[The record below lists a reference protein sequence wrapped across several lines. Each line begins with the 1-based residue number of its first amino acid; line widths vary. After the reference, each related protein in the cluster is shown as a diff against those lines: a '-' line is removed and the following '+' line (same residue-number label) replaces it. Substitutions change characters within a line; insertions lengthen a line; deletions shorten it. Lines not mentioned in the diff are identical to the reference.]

1 MTLDEVSFEA
11 EERMEKALEAFRH
24 ELRTIHT
31 GRASAALV
39 EGLRVNYYGNPTP
52 LNQLATI
59 ATPEPQLIVIRPF
72 DPGSI
77 KEIEKAV
84 LTSSLGVSPTTD
96 GKVVRVPIPPL
107 SEERRHQLL
116 ASIKRLAEETKVA
129 IRGARRE
136 ANKALEQEKKDGTIS
151 EDDFFRGKD
160 DIQELTH
167 TYETRVDEA
176 LTKKSQEVLAV

>member
-24 ELRTIHT
+24 ELRTIHM

-39 EGLRVNYYGNPTP
+39 EGLRVNYYGNLTP

-59 ATPEPQLIVIRPF
+59 VTPEPQLIVIRPF

-84 LTSSLGVSPTTD
+84 LTSSLGVSPTSD

-116 ASIKRLAEETKVA
+116 ASIKRLAEETKVV

-136 ANKALEQEKKDGTIS
+136 ANKALEQEKKDGTIP
-151 EDDFFRGKD
+151 EDDFFRAKD

-176 LTKKSQEVLAV
+176 LTKKSQEVLSV

>member
-1 MTLDEVSFEA
+1 MTLDEVSLEA

-31 GRASAALV
+31 GRASPALV
-39 EGLRVNYYGNPTP
+39 EGLRVNYYGNLTP
-52 LNQLATI
+52 LNQLASI
-59 ATPEPQLIVIRPF
+59 AAPEPQLIVIRPF

-84 LTSSLGVSPTTD
+84 LTSSLGVSPTSD

-107 SEERRHQLL
+107 SEDRRRQLL
-116 ASIKRLAEETKVA
+116 QSIKRLAEEAKVA
-129 IRGARRE
+129 VRGARRE
-136 ANKALEQEKKDGTIS
+136 ANKVLEQQKKDGTIS
-151 EDDFFRGKD
+151 EDDLFRGKD

-176 LTKKSQEVLAV
+176 LEKKSQEVLTV